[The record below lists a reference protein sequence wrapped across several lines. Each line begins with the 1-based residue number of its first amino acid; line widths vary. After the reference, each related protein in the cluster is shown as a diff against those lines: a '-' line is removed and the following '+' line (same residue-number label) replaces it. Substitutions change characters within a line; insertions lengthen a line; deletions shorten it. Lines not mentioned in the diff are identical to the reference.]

1 MKIFLNS
8 PNENWI
14 VDRFVEEWNDYNTAI
29 TSKSIRT
36 SDIVWII
43 SPWTWSKLSKKQLKK
58 KKVLVTIHHID
69 EKKFDIEDFK
79 NLDKYVN
86 FYHVISK
93 LTESKLEKLTDK
105 KIYYSPFWVSPK
117 KWFTLQNKKI
127 IRKKYN
133 VANDEYL
140 IGSFQRDTEIDLIS
154 PKLEKGPDNL
164 LEILLEYKSSKKNLR
179 VILAGNRRD
188 YIVKKLIEHK
198 IKYSYFN
205 MISLKE
211 LNELYNILN
220 LYIVSSR
227 VEGGPQAIVECALTK
242 TPLISTNVGIA
253 SEILHPDSIFDMN
266 NFTSAIPNIDH
277 AYNKAKKFT
286 IPKGFETFVKIME
299 EIHES

>member
-14 VDRFVEEWNDYNTAI
+14 VDRFVEEWTYNNTSI
-29 TSKSIRT
+29 TSSSIRA

-43 SPWTWSKLSKKQLKK
+43 SPWTWSKLSKNQLKK

-69 EKKFDIEDFK
+69 EKKFDLEDFK
-79 NLDKYVN
+79 NLDQYVN

-93 LTESKLEKLTDK
+93 LTQSKLEKITDK

-127 IRKKYN
+127 IRNKYN
-133 VANDEYL
+133 VANEEYL
-140 IGSFQRDTEIDLIS
+140 IGSFQRDTEVDLIS

-164 LEILLEYKSSKKNLR
+164 IEILLEYKSLEQNVR

-188 YIVKKLIEHK
+188 YIINKLIENK
-198 IKYSYFN
+198 INYSYFN
-205 MISLKE
+205 MVSYKE

-253 SEILHPDSIFDMN
+253 SEILHPDSIFNMN

-277 AYNKAKKFT
+277 AYDKVQKLT
-286 IPKGFETFVKIME
+286 IPKGFEIFIEIMK
-299 EIHES
+299 EIYES